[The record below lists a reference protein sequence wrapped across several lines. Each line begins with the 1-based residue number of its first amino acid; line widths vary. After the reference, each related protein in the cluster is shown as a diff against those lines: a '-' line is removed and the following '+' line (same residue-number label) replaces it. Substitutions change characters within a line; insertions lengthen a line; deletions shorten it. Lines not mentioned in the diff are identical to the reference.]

1 MFDHPFRQDLSQL
14 KDNELDQKLQEIT
27 KKYFI
32 AQRLGNYQLLTQLE
46 VFVNIYK
53 EEQSRRYR
61 DKFKKDIDGD
71 LDQLINVD

>member
-1 MFDHPFRQDLSQL
+1 MIDHPFQEDLTHL
-14 KDNELDQKLQEIT
+14 KDQELDQKLQEIT

-32 AQRLGNYQLLTQLE
+32 AQRLGNYQLLTQLGT
-46 VFVNIYK
+46 FVNIYK

-61 DKFKKDIDGD
+61 EKFKKDIDGD